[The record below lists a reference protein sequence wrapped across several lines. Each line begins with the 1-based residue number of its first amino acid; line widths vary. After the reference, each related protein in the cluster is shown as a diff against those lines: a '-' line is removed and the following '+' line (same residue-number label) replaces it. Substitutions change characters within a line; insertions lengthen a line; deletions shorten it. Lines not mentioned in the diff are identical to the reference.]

1 MINILLTPTIFLGVL
16 FILGFLVLFLLRTV
30 RCEVSEDSDVF
41 FSSIGLLYSFIIII
55 HGWRLDP
62 ILFFGQSLVAILL
75 FGLGWQMI
83 RLRGLLHD
91 EKQKTEENHDG

>member
-1 MINILLTPTIFLGVL
+1 MINIVLTPTIFLGVL
-16 FILGFLVLFLLRTV
+16 FIFGFLVLFLIKIV
-30 RCEVSEDSDVF
+30 RSEVSEDSDVF
-41 FSSIGLLYSFIIII
+41 FSSIGLLYSSILII

-83 RLRGLLHD
+83 KLRGLLYD
-91 EKQKTEENHDG
+91 EKQKTKKDNNG